1 VSDFVSAT
9 LGPQF
14 VSTSA
19 TDLAACYDDSNA
31 TTPLVFVLSQGS
43 DPTSALLQFAG
54 ASSMFPRAYMLIK
67 QGAPHCPLIPLVASS
82 HGVFLLCHWTPLLPQ
97 LGAYWLCKCYWTTGS

>member
-1 VSDFVSAT
+1 LRPDKVVPAVSEFVSAT

-14 VSTSA
+14 IVTSA
-19 TDLAACYDDSNA
+19 TDLAACYADSSA

-54 ASSMFPRAYMLIK
+54 
-67 QGAPHCPLIPLVASS
+67 V
-82 HGVFLLCHWTPLLPQ
+82 
-97 LGAYWLCKCYWTTGS
+97 

>member
-1 VSDFVSAT
+1 MKHGWLCYATKRVSHHVMLLYSRCLRPDKVVPAVSDFVAAT

-14 VSTSA
+14 IVASA
-19 TDLAACYDDSNA
+19 TDLAACYDDSSA

-54 ASSMFPRAYMLIK
+54 I
-67 QGAPHCPLIPLVASS
+67 VA
-82 HGVFLLCHWTPLLPQ
+82 C
-97 LGAYWLCKCYWTTGS
+97 

>member
-1 VSDFVSAT
+1 MRPDKVVPAVSDFVAAT

-14 VSTSA
+14 IVTSA

-54 ASSMFPRAYMLIK
+54 TPARHASLFTSQRAGAML
-67 QGAPHCPLIPLVASS
+67 
-82 HGVFLLCHWTPLLPQ
+82 
-97 LGAYWLCKCYWTTGS
+97 